1 MASSVP
7 RSYSD
12 KFLPGQADIDLMKNK
27 NVEWMNYPYV
37 RATYVLFILFL
48 WGILHMSQIFTAAE
62 CWTATNIIH
71 GVVRNM
77 YLAFTIL
84 ILVQATFFLLHWVKG
99 CPDDSTQGEYNAQ
112 TLYEQIDAG
121 TPWTRNK
128 KFLML
133 VPTAL

>member
-12 KFLPGQADIDLMKNK
+12 KFLPGQADIDLVKNK

-37 RATYVLFILFL
+37 RATYVLFILFM

-71 GVVRNM
+71 GVV
-77 YLAFTIL
+77 
-84 ILVQATFFLLHWVKG
+84 
-99 CPDDSTQGEYNAQ
+99 E
-112 TLYEQIDAG
+112 
-121 TPWTRNK
+121 
-128 KFLML
+128 
-133 VPTAL
+133 